1 MGITVKGLF
10 EYAEICL
17 DGEMYQELNSVLN
30 IAFNIASAWDL
41 NEIEDVEEDCKFYR
55 HMAKDQI
62 KEDIEKIEK
71 EAEKKLAWFK
81 SMYSSL

>member
-41 NEIEDVEEDCKFYR
+41 NEIDEIQDSCEAYR
-55 HMAKDQI
+55 NRAKAQI

-71 EAEKKLAWFK
+71 EAARLTELKA
-81 SMYSSL
+81 MYSTL